1 MTRVFDAQ
9 ETADL
14 LPYTALADS
23 IREMAFARG
32 SDDVQAPPRFALPL
46 RKGGILLVMPASD
59 RDIAITKLVTVHP
72 ENPGRDLPTIQGEVV
87 VMDATTGERLGLLE
101 GSVVTARRTAALS
114 MLAARELAP
123 RPDGPLLVVGAGTQG
138 RAHLEAFRAG
148 LGVFRAFIASRSRE
162 SAVSLAGHA
171 RGLGMKAEAIEGPG
185 EVLDDV
191 GLIVTATT
199 SKEPV
204 LPEEIPDGVFVAAVG
219 AFEPEAAELPP
230 ALISTSR
237 TYVDT
242 LEGAKEEAGDLIQ
255 AEHAGAFAWENA
267 TELEAVLRSPKRPDE
282 GVVVF
287 KSVGHAL
294 WDLAAART
302 AFVDPARKDQRSIDG
317 PA

>member
-1 MTRVFDAQ
+1 VEILDAR
-9 ETADL
+9 ETAER
-14 LPYTALADS
+14 LPYLALAES
-23 IREMAFARG
+23 IRQVALAMG
-32 SDDVQAPPRFALPL
+32 SDDLQAPPRFAVPL
-46 RKGGILLVMPASD
+46 QEGGILLVMPAAD
-59 RDIAITKLVTVHP
+59 TEIAITKLVTVHP

-101 GSVVTARRTAALS
+101 GGVVTARRTAALS

-138 RAHLEAFRAG
+138 RAHLDAFRAG
-148 LGVFRAFIASRSRE
+148 LGVSRAFISSRGQGN
-162 SAVSLAGHA
+162 AVSLAGHA
-171 RGLGMKAEAIEGPG
+171 RSLGMEAEAVEGPG
-185 EVLDDV
+185 EVLADV

-219 AFEPEAAELPP
+219 AFEPEAAELTP
-230 ALISTSR
+230 ASISASQVF
-237 TYVDT
+237 VDT

-255 AEHAGAFAWENA
+255 AERAGAFAWESA
-267 TELEAVLRSPKRPDE
+267 TELEAALRSPERPE
-282 GVVVF
+282 GTVVF

-302 AFVDPARKDQRSIDG
+302 AYANR
-317 PA
+317 A

>member
-1 MTRVFDAQ
+1 MEILDAR
-9 ETADL
+9 ETADR
-14 LPYTALADS
+14 LPYPELADS
-23 IREMAFARG
+23 IREVALAMG
-32 SDDVQAPPRFALPL
+32 SDDLRAPTRFAVPL
-46 RKGGILLVMPASD
+46 QEGGILLVMPAAD
-59 RDIAITKLVTVHP
+59 TEIAITKLVTVHP
-72 ENPGRDLPTIQGEVV
+72 ENQGRDLPTIQGEVV

-138 RAHLEAFRAG
+138 RAHLDAFRAG
-148 LGVFRAFIASRSRE
+148 LGVSRAFISSRSQGN
-162 SAVSLAGHA
+162 AVSLAGHA
-171 RGLGMKAEAIEGPG
+171 RSLGMEAEAVEGPG

-219 AFEPEAAELPP
+219 AFEPEAAELTP
-230 ALISTSR
+230 ASISASQVF
-237 TYVDT
+237 VDT
-242 LEGAKEEAGDLIQ
+242 LEGAMEEAGDLIQ
-255 AEHAGAFAWENA
+255 AERAGAFAWENA
-267 TELEAVLRSPKRPDE
+267 TELEAVLRSPERPE
-282 GVVVF
+282 GTVVF

-302 AFVDPARKDQRSIDG
+302 AYADPA
-317 PA
+317 